1 MTLRQQGPQVRS
13 RLRTIFTWSRA
24 NFVLLLILTF
34 SLLAGGAQARQT
46 AGAHGAGRSGR
57 SAADARQRAAARFA
71 AHSGHVPLTF
81 EANEGQ
87 ADSRVQFLARGPG
100 YTLFLTGGKAVL
112 TLRNS
117 PAALTMTLA
126 GANPAAASAGLDELQ
141 GKSNYFLGR
150 DPAKW
155 HSNVPNY
162 ARVKYKDVYP
172 GIDLVYYGNQ
182 GYLEYDFEIAPG
194 ADAKTIAF
202 DLAGAR
208 SPRVDRGTGDLVIGA
223 AGSEIRLHRP
233 VVYQLPADGDGSGT
247 GRTIVK
253 GGYKITAGGHVT
265 FALAG
270 YDHTR
275 PLVIDPALS
284 YSTYFG
290 GSLDDSGRAIALDS
304 AGDLYLTGT
313 TCSSNLPVLGGVQQ
327 AYGGD
332 GGNCAPT
339 NGGDAFVAEFD
350 STLTTLLYATYLGGT
365 GDDAGNGIAVDSV
378 GNAYI
383 TGSTCS
389 GDSFPITAGAF
400 QTIYGGGPNNCTQ
413 GLGDGFVTELDPTG
427 SALVYSTFL
436 GGGKAD
442 TGNAISLDASNNA
455 YILGT
460 TCSTDFP
467 TTSGAF
473 QTTFGGVGNQ
483 CTAEADG
490 DAFITKLNPT
500 GSALIY
506 STYLGGRSGDAGY
519 GMALDSA
526 GDVYV
531 AGKTFSNNFPVTP
544 GAYSTMCKGCR
555 KFVSEAFV
563 SKLNPAGTSLIY
575 STYLGGGS
583 GSEPCAACATGI
595 AIDGDGN
602 AYVSGLT
609 SDATDF
615 PILNGFQRTY
625 AGGPHDAFLT
635 KLNPQGSALV
645 YSTFLGGQ
653 SDDGATALAV
663 SDSGNAYL
671 RGNTISRNFPKTPD
685 AFQGTCICYT
695 GNYQGFLSEFSP
707 AGNTLVYSTFLGGTE
722 NQFSG
727 STRNLIITAAQSP
740 KIYFT
745 GYSNSTD
752 YPVTINAYQGAAAGG
767 YDAVLTEFISGSNVS
782 LLPTGLNFGSQQV
795 GTSGAPMS
803 VTLGNEGE
811 IALTVQ
817 SITISGPNSGDFS
830 QTNTCGNS
838 VPPLENCAVTVTFTP
853 LASGQRSAQVSIK
866 DNGGGSPQLVS
877 LRGTGTQ

>member
-1 MTLRQQGPQVRS
+1 MTLRPQDAQGRS
-13 RLRTIFTWSRA
+13 RPRTIFTRSRT
-24 NFVLLLILTF
+24 NFILLLILTF
-34 SLLAGGAQARQT
+34 SLLPGSAQARQT
-46 AGAHGAGRSGR
+46 AGANVAGQSGH
-57 SAADARQRAAARFA
+57 STADARSRAATQFRAR
-71 AHSGHVPLTF
+71 SGHLPLSF

-87 ADSRVQFLARGPG
+87 ADSGVQFLARGPG
-100 YTLFLTGGKAVL
+100 YTLFLTGSKAVL
-112 TLRNS
+112 ALRNT
-117 PAALTMTLA
+117 PKALTMTLTD
-126 GANPAAASAGLDELQ
+126 ANPAAAATGVDELP

-155 HSNVPNY
+155 HSGVPNY
-162 ARVKYKDVYP
+162 ARVKYTDIYP

-182 GYLEYDFEIAPG
+182 GHLEYDFEVARGANPKMIAL
-194 ADAKTIAF
+194 

-208 SPRVDRGTGDLVIGA
+208 SPRVDRRTGDLVIGA
-223 AGSEIRLHRP
+223 AGREVRLHRP
-233 VVYQLPADGDGSGT
+233 VIYQPEAGGDRT
-247 GRTIVK
+247 GRTIIK
-253 GGYKITAGGHVT
+253 GRYRITVGGHVT

-290 GSLDDSGRAIALDS
+290 GSLDDSGRALALDS

-350 STLTTLLYATYLGGT
+350 PTLTTLLYSTYLGGT
-365 GDDAGNGIAVDSV
+365 GDDVGDGIAVDSA
-378 GNAYI
+378 GNAYV

-389 GDSFPITAGAF
+389 GNSFPITPGAY
-400 QTIYGGGPNNCTQ
+400 QTVYGGGPPTCLQ
-413 GLGDGFVTELDPTG
+413 DLGDAFVTELNPTG

-436 GGGKAD
+436 GGSSAD

-455 YILGT
+455 YIVGT
-460 TCSTDFP
+460 TCSSNFP
-467 TTSGAF
+467 TTPGAF
-473 QTTFGGVGNQ
+473 QTTFGGAGNQ
-483 CTAEADG
+483 CLAAPDG
-490 DAFITKLNPT
+490 DVFITKLNPT
-500 GSALIY
+500 GSALVY
-506 STYLGGRSGDAGY
+506 STYLGGKSGDAGY

-531 AGKTFSNNFPVTP
+531 TGKTFSINFPTIL
-544 GAYSTMCKGCR
+544 GSYSTMCRGCR
-555 KFVSEAFV
+555 KQVSEAFV
-563 SKLNPAGTSLIY
+563 TKLNPTGTALIY
-575 STYLGGGS
+575 STYLGGSS

-595 AIDGDGN
+595 AVDSAGD

-615 PILNGFQRTY
+615 PILNGFQNTY

-653 SDDGATALAV
+653 SDDGATAVAV
-663 SDSGNAYL
+663 TSNGSAYL

-695 GNYQGFLSEFSP
+695 DSYDGFLSEFNPS
-707 AGNTLVYSTFLGGTE
+707 GNALVYSTFVGGSA

-727 STRNLIITAAQSP
+727 STRDMIITTAQSP
-740 KIYFT
+740 KIYIT

-752 YPVTINAYQGAAAGG
+752 YPVTINAYQPASAGG

-782 LLPTGLNFGSQQV
+782 LKPTSLNFGSEPV
-795 GTSGAPMS
+795 GTSSAPMS
-803 VTLGNEGE
+803 VTVDNAGE
-811 IALTVQ
+811 IVLTVQ

-838 VPPLENCAVTVTFTP
+838 VPPLESCTVTVTFTP
-853 LASGQRSAQVSIK
+853 LASGTRSAQVSIK
-866 DNGGGSPQLVS
+866 DNGGGSPQLIS